1 MILEALNITKS
12 YGDIE
17 ACSDICLS
25 VEEGQ
30 VFGLLGPNG
39 AGKTTL
45 VKVFLGLV
53 FPDSGS
59 AYINGQIAGSSRARQ
74 KTGYLPEQFPLYEW
88 LTGLDF
94 LRFNARLYDIPA
106 REEAGAIAQALE
118 LVGLKRR
125 EKDRINGYSKGMQQ
139 RLALA
144 SAIVHNP
151 PLVFLDEPTSALDP
165 VGRRDVRDL
174 ISRLQESGTTLF
186 LNSHLLSEVEMT
198 CTHIGFINHGRL
210 VAGGDIG
217 DFMRPGHDVTLEIES
232 LNPEV
237 LQELRRREK
246 LISFENSRLVLRVGD
261 REEIPGLIDY
271 LVRHGSR
278 VFSVQQESRNLED
291 VFLKLM
297 QE

>member
-1 MILEALNITKS
+1 MILEATNISKS
-12 YGDIE
+12 YGAIE

-45 VKVFLGLV
+45 VKIFLGLV
-53 FPDSGS
+53 FPDSGK
-59 AYINGQIAGSSRARQ
+59 ACINGQIAGSSKARQ

-94 LRFNARLYDIPA
+94 LRFNARLYEVPT
-106 REEAGAIAQALE
+106 REETGAITRALE
-118 LVGLKRR
+118 MVGLNGR
-125 EKDRINGYSKGMQQ
+125 EKDKIRGYSKGMQQ

-144 SAIVHNP
+144 AAIVHSP

-174 ISRLQESGTTLF
+174 INRLQESGATLF

-198 CTHIGFINHGRL
+198 CTQVGFIKHGRL
-210 VAGGDIG
+210 VACGDIRE
-217 DFMRPGHDVTLEIES
+217 FMQPGHDISLEVEG
-232 LNPEV
+232 LNPEI
-237 LQELRRREK
+237 LQELTQREK
-246 LISFENSRLVLRVGD
+246 LVSFENRRLVLRVED
-261 REEIPGLIDY
+261 RKEIPVLVDY

-278 VFSVQQESRNLED
+278 VFSVQGESRKLED